1 MGSHGSWET
10 INRALNR
17 VSGPGRRGGE
27 WTTYLCPVHEADGR
41 RHRPSLGVVY
51 NPQRQ
56 RTVVRC
62 FAGCSDV
69 EVLERLGLRVR
80 DLFDAPPER
89 RGPVTRETAEPGPAD
104 RAILAAG
111 LALSVHKRD
120 FGPPIGRSRRVAA
133 YIYRWPDGS
142 PAGCVFRVRT
152 LHRQG
157 YVKSFHQQRRT
168 ETGWEYGGFER
179 LPFHLPEVID
189 AVRTGRDVFV
199 CEGEADVL
207 TATHAGLTATC
218 NAGGANGWHREHAEW
233 LQGAHRVWV
242 VADRDAPGYRHAAK
256 VADSLVDSVDEL
268 RVVQARDGK
277 DLTDHCNAG
286 HQVSE
291 LDPVP
296 VLDEH
301 YRGGRSRDRAA
312 GGAWSKRPAHT
323 PRSNSS
329 TLSIP
334 AG

>member
-1 MGSHGSWET
+1 MGSQGSWDT
-10 INRALNR
+10 VNRALHR
-17 VSGPGRRGGE
+17 VSGAGRRGTE

-41 RHRPSLGVVY
+41 RHRASLGVVY
-51 NPQRQ
+51 NLSRQ
-56 RTVVRC
+56 RTVIRC

-80 DLFDAPPER
+80 DLFDAPAAP
-89 RGPVTRETAEPGPAD
+89 TAGRAHSRADLAIAD

-111 LALSVHKRD
+111 LPLSVHKKD
-120 FGPPIGRSRRVAA
+120 FGPRIGKPRRMAG

-142 PAGCVFRVRT
+142 PAGCVVRVRA

-157 YVKSFHQQRRT
+157 YVKSFYQQRRT
-168 ETGWEYGGFER
+168 ENGWEFGGFER
-179 LPFHLPEVID
+179 LPFHLPEVIE
-189 AVRTGRDVFV
+189 AVAARQDIFV

-218 NAGGANGWHREHAEW
+218 NAGGASGWYREHGRW
-233 LQGAHRVWV
+233 LRGARRVWV
-242 VADRDAPGYRHAAK
+242 VADRDAPGYRHAVK
-256 VADSLVDSVDEL
+256 VAESLVDSVAEI

-286 HQVSE
+286 HQISE

-301 YRGGRSRDRAA
+301 YR
-312 GGAWSKRPAHT
+312 PA
-323 PRSNSS
+323 
-329 TLSIP
+329 
-334 AG
+334 

>member
-1 MGSHGSWET
+1 MGSSGSWET
-10 INRALNR
+10 INRALYR
-17 VSGPGRRGGE
+17 VSGPGRRGTE

-51 NPQRQ
+51 NLQRQ
-56 RTVVRC
+56 KTVIRC
-62 FAGCSDV
+62 FAGCSDE
-69 EVLERLGLRVR
+69 EVLERLGLGVR
-80 DLFDAPPER
+80 DLFDGPPPP
-89 RGPVTRETAEPGPAD
+89 RGSVTRETAEPGLAD

-111 LALSVHKRD
+111 LPLSAPKPD
-120 FGPPIGRSRRVAA
+120 FGPPIRRPRRVAA

-157 YVKSFHQQRRT
+157 YVKTFYQQRRT
-168 ETGWEYGGFER
+168 ETGWEYGGFAH
-179 LPFHLPEVID
+179 LPFHLPEVIK
-189 AVRTGRDVFV
+189 AVREGRDIFV

-218 NAGGANGWHREHAEW
+218 NAGGANGWHSDHAEW
-233 LQGAHRVWV
+233 LRRAHRVWII
-242 VADRDAPGYRHAAK
+242 ADRDAPGYRHAAK
-256 VADSLVDSVDEL
+256 VAESLNDSVNEL

-286 HQVSE
+286 HQISE

-301 YRGGRSRDRAA
+301 YRRM
-312 GGAWSKRPAHT
+312 
-323 PRSNSS
+323 
-329 TLSIP
+329 
-334 AG
+334 

>member
-1 MGSHGSWET
+1 MSSRQSWET
-10 INRALNR
+10 ITRALNR
-17 VSGPGRRGGE
+17 VSGPGRRGSE
-27 WTTYLCPVHEADGR
+27 WTTYLCPVHESDGR

-51 NPQRQ
+51 NLQRQ
-56 RTVVRC
+56 RTVIRC
-62 FAGCSDV
+62 FAGCSD
-69 EVLERLGLRVR
+69 EDVLDRLGLRVR
-80 DLFDAPPER
+80 DLFDGQRPQQAA
-89 RGPVTRETAEPGPAD
+89 VTRANAEPGVAD

-120 FGPPIGRSRRVAA
+120 FGPAIGRSRRVAA

-142 PAGCVFRVRT
+142 AAGCVFRVRT

-157 YVKSFHQQRRT
+157 YVKTFYRQRRT
-168 ETGWEYGGFER
+168 ETGWELGGFGR
-179 LPFHLPEVID
+179 LPFHLPEVIE
-189 AVRTGRDVFV
+189 AVRDGRDIFV

-218 NAGGANGWHREHAEW
+218 NAGGANAWHAEHAEW
-233 LQGAHRVWV
+233 LRGAHRVWV

-256 VADSLVDSVDEL
+256 VAESLKDSVDEL

-286 HQVSE
+286 HQISE

-301 YRGGRSRDRAA
+301 YRRM
-312 GGAWSKRPAHT
+312 
-323 PRSNSS
+323 
-329 TLSIP
+329 
-334 AG
+334 

>member
-1 MGSHGSWET
+1 MGSQGSWET

-17 VSGPGRRGGE
+17 VSGPGRRGTE

-51 NPQRQ
+51 NLQRQ

-62 FAGCSDV
+62 FAGCSDE

-80 DLFDAPPER
+80 DLFDAP
-89 RGPVTRETAEPGPAD
+89 AEPRGSLTRGTVETGLAD

-120 FGPPIGRSRRVAA
+120 FGPPIGRPRRVAA

-157 YVKSFHQQRRT
+157 YVKSFYQQHRT
-168 ETGWEYGGFER
+168 ETGWEYGGFAH

-189 AVRTGRDVFV
+189 AVDAGRDIFV

-207 TATHAGLTATC
+207 TATHAGSTATC
-218 NAGGANGWHREHAEW
+218 NAGGANGWHREHAAW
-233 LQGAHRVWV
+233 LCGAHRVWV

-256 VADSLVDSVDEL
+256 VAESLVDCVDEL

-301 YRGGRSRDRAA
+301 YRGQ
-312 GGAWSKRPAHT
+312 
-323 PRSNSS
+323 
-329 TLSIP
+329 
-334 AG
+334 